1 MARGSWCVVQSG
13 RLRQEPG
20 FTLIEL
26 VVVLFILGLLIAVAL
41 PSYNSARQT
50 AAKDEARTL
59 GQEWRTLEWACYVTI
74 GVVSTTVAGNA
85 CANASNIG
93 YAENGTSWN
102 FSTNALPGNSGA
114 YTLSPTGGTTGNIQ
128 VIRCAP
134 GNAGTNVSGLQYE
147 VFLTVSG
154 TSIGSTGSSAPS
166 VTLNPGAAFDTFVA
180 NSGACP

>member
-1 MARGSWCVVQSG
+1 MPSG

-59 GQEWRTLEWACYVTI
+59 GQEWRSLEWACYVTI
-74 GVVSTTVAGNA
+74 GVVSTTVTGNA
-85 CANASNIG
+85 CSNDTNIG
-93 YAENGTSWN
+93 YAENGTNWN
-102 FSTNALPGNSGA
+102 FSTNSLPGNSGA
-114 YTLSPTGGTTGNIQ
+114 YTLSPSGGTSGNIQ

-154 TSIGSTGSSAPS
+154 TAVGASGSSAPG
-166 VTLNPGAAFDTFVA
+166 VTLNPGTAFDTFVA
-180 NSGACP
+180 NSGTCP

>member
-1 MARGSWCVVQSG
+1 MYAKLTKHLQ
-13 RLRQEPG
+13 QERG

-50 AAKDEARTL
+50 AAKDEARVL
-59 GQEWRTLEWACYVTI
+59 GQEWRTLSWACFLTV

-85 CANASNIG
+85 CGNDSNVG
-93 YAENGTSWN
+93 YAENGTNWN
-102 FSTNALPGNSGA
+102 FSTNSLPGNSAA
-114 YTLSPTGGTTGNIQ
+114 YTLSPTGGATGNIQ
-128 VIRCAP
+128 LIRCAP

-154 TSIGSTGSSAPS
+154 TAVGAVGSSAPN
-166 VTLNPGAAFDTFVA
+166 VTLNPGAAFDTFIA
-180 NSGACP
+180 KTSTCP

>member
-1 MARGSWCVVQSG
+1 MYAMLNQ
-13 RLRQEPG
+13 RLRQERG

-50 AAKDEARTL
+50 AAKDEARVL
-59 GQEWRTLEWACYVTI
+59 GQEWRTLTWACYLTV

-85 CANASNIG
+85 CSNDSNVG
-93 YAENGTSWN
+93 YSENGTNWN
-102 FSTNALPGNSGA
+102 FSTNSAPGNSGA
-114 YTLSPTGGTTGNIQ
+114 YTLSPTGGASGNLQ

-134 GNAGTNVSGLQYE
+134 GKSGTNVSGLQYE

-154 TSIGSTGSSAPS
+154 TAIGGAGSNAPG
-166 VTLNPGAAFDTFVA
+166 VTLNAGSSFDQFVA
-180 NSGACP
+180 QTNVCP